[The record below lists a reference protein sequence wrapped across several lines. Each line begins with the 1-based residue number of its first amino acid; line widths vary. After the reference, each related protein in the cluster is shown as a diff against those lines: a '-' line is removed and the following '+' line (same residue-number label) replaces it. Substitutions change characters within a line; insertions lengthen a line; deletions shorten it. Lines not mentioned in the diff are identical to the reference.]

1 MNIKNIISNFFK
13 KIFKIKVKSLPV
25 EIEHNDIKQE
35 EQYDL
40 SSKLEKNVQNKFV
53 GKREIV
59 TPIIHDAG
67 IGVNDELNV

>member
-13 KIFKIKVKSLPV
+13 KIFKNKVKSLPV
-25 EIEHNDIKQE
+25 ETEHNDIKQE
-35 EQYDL
+35 EQYNL
-40 SSKLEKNVQNKFV
+40 SSELGRNVENKVV

-67 IGVNDELNV
+67 IGVNDELNA